1 MSKNQSIYAG
11 LQPAE
16 VWRHFA
22 ALNDIPRLS
31 QHEAAA
37 REYVQQVAGEN
48 GAAFQI
54 DDYGNIVV
62 RVAAS
67 SPTFENAPPVAFQSH
82 LDMVC
87 QHLPDVDFDPLRDS
101 IKVHREGDRI
111 YADGTT
117 LGADNG
123 IGASVMLALLTSA
136 DVEHGPLELLFTVE
150 EEIGLIGAMKLDPAL
165 VKARTMINLDSTSTT
180 EITVGCAGGEA
191 VDISLK
197 LNPQT
202 PANCHCYHIEI
213 SGLQGGHSGVQ
224 IDEPRGNAIK
234 LLAKVL
240 LPLREKINWNLCNFK
255 GGSAHN
261 AIPRDASA
269 MIAIAAQ
276 DAARLEEL
284 IALEAK
290 KLRQNWEKDEPGL
303 QLKVLLAENCESTF
317 DADSSIAAIELLNVL
332 PHGVQKMSERFEDK
346 VETSCNVSNA
356 EIDGNQLKI
365 HVSSRSLIDVELDK
379 LQERVLQI
387 GFHASAEA
395 QREEGYPGWEP
406 RAESKLSEVASR
418 ALRKANGKEPQ
429 VEVIHA
435 GVECGVIA
443 SKIDDLDVI
452 SIGAELYALHSPEE
466 CVVIPSVEIIWNAV
480 KDILAEYSKSSLLS

>member
-11 LQPAE
+11 LQPVE

-37 REYVQQVAGEN
+37 REYVQHMAEEN
-48 GAAFQI
+48 AAAFQM
-54 DDYGNIVV
+54 DDYGNIMV

-67 SPTFENAPPVAFQSH
+67 SPAFEHAPAVAFQSH

-87 QHLPDVDFDPLRDS
+87 QHLPDVAFDPLRDS
-101 IKVHREGDRI
+101 IKVHRDGDRI

-123 IGASVMLALLTSA
+123 IGASVMLALLTSS

-191 VDISLK
+191 VDIRLH

-202 PANCHCYHIEI
+202 PADYQYYQIEI

-224 IDEPRGNAIK
+224 IDEPRANAIK

-240 LPLREKINWNLCNFK
+240 LQLRENIHWNLCDFK

-269 MIAIAAQ
+269 TIAISAQ
-276 DAARLEEL
+276 DAKRLEEL
-284 IALEAK
+284 IAAAAK
-290 KLRQNWEKDEPGL
+290 KLKQDWEKDEPGL
-303 QLKVLLAENCESTF
+303 QLKVLLAENCKSTF
-317 DADSSIAAIELLNVL
+317 DTDSSIAAIELLNEL
-332 PHGVQKMSERFEDK
+332 PHGVQKMSGRFEGK
-346 VETSCNVSNA
+346 VETSCNLSNA
-356 EIDGNQLKI
+356 AIDGNQLKI
-365 HVSSRSLIDVELDK
+365 HVSSRSLIDAELDK

-387 GFHASAEA
+387 GLDAGAEA
-395 QREEGYPGWEP
+395 QRAEGYPGWEP
-406 RAESKLSEVASR
+406 RAQSKLAEVASR
-418 ALRKANGKEPQ
+418 ALRKANGEEPR

-452 SIGAELYALHSPEE
+452 SIGAEVYALHSPEE

-480 KDILAEYSKSSLLS
+480 KDILAEYAQAA

>member
-31 QHEAAA
+31 KHEAAA
-37 REYVQQVAGEN
+37 REYVQRVAGEC
-48 GAAFQI
+48 GAAFQT

-62 RVAAS
+62 RVNAS
-67 SPTFENAPPVAFQSH
+67 SQGLQNASTVAFQSH

-87 QHLPDVDFDPLRDS
+87 QHLPDVAFDPLRDS

-123 IGASVMLALLTSA
+123 IGASVMLALLTSS

-180 EITVGCAGGEA
+180 EVTVGCAGGEG
-191 VDISLK
+191 VDISLNLNRQPSEK
-197 LNPQT
+197 L
-202 PANCHCYHIEI
+202 HCYQIDI

-224 IDEPRGNAIK
+224 IDEPRANAIK

-240 LPLREKINWNLCNFK
+240 LQLHENVNWHLCNFR

-269 MIAIAAQ
+269 TIAIAAQ
-276 DAARLEEL
+276 DATRLEEL
-284 IALEAK
+284 IAAEAK
-290 KLRQNWEKDEPGL
+290 RLKQDWEKDEPGL
-303 QLKVLLAENCESTF
+303 QLKVLLAKDCESTF
-317 DADSSIAAIELLNVL
+317 DADSSAAAIELLNEL
-332 PHGVQKMSERFEDK
+332 PHGVQKMSGRFEGK
-346 VETSCNVSNA
+346 VETSCNLSNV
-356 EIDGNQLKI
+356 EIDGNQLKL
-365 HVSSRSLIDVELDK
+365 HVSSRSLVDAELDK
-379 LQERVLQI
+379 LQANVLQI
-387 GFHASAEA
+387 GLAAGAEA
-395 QREEGYPGWEP
+395 QRTEGYPGWEP
-406 RAESKLSEVASR
+406 RAESKLAEVASR
-418 ALRKANGKEPQ
+418 ALRKVNGTEPQ

-480 KDILAEYSKSSLLS
+480 KDILAEYSNAA

>member
-37 REYVQQVAGEN
+37 RDYVQRVASEN

-67 SPTFENAPPVAFQSH
+67 SAAFENAPAVAFQSH

-123 IGASVMLALLTSA
+123 IGASVMLALLTSS

-191 VDISLK
+191 VDISLH

-202 PANCHCYHIEI
+202 PANCQCYHIEI

-240 LPLREKINWNLCNFK
+240 LQLRRNIDWNLCNIK

-269 MIAIAAQ
+269 TIAIAAQ
-276 DAARLEEL
+276 DAKRLEEL
-284 IALEAK
+284 IATEAK
-290 KLRQNWEKDEPGL
+290 KLKQDWEKDEPGL

-317 DADSSIAAIELLNVL
+317 DADSSIAAIELLNEL
-332 PHGVQKMSERFEDK
+332 PHGVQKMSGRFEGK
-346 VETSCNVSNA
+346 VETSCNLSNA
-356 EIDGNQLKI
+356 AIEGDQLKI
-365 HVSSRSLIDVELDK
+365 HVSSRSLIDAELDK

-387 GFHASAEA
+387 GLAAGADA
-395 QREEGYPGWEP
+395 QRVEGYPGWEP
-406 RAESKLSEVASR
+406 RAQSKLSEVASR
-418 ALRKANGKEPQ
+418 ALQKANGEEPR

-480 KDILAEYSKSSLLS
+480 TDILAEYAKTS